1 MLVVDTG
8 VLVEH
13 LRGREAVTSFLERER
28 KRGPVLVP
36 ALVAWELWK
45 GAGSAREREGV
56 ASLLAALDPDAFL
69 PAMARIAGDLHREH
83 RREGRERPAWD
94 LLIAAHALFRSC
106 PLATLDRDFAPV
118 PGLDLVP
125 VSPA

>member
-1 MLVVDTG
+1 MLVVDTS

-13 LRGREAVTSFLERER
+13 LRGREAATSFLEQER
-28 KRGPVLVP
+28 KRAPVLVP

-45 GAGSAREREGV
+45 GADTTREREGV
-56 ASLLAALDPDAFL
+56 TSLLEALDPDAFL

-83 RREGRERPAWD
+83 RNAGQERPAWD
-94 LLIAAHALFRSC
+94 LLIAAHALFRGC

-118 PGLDLVP
+118 SGLDIILAI
-125 VSPA
+125 SD

>member
-1 MLVVDTG
+1 MLVVDTS

-13 LRGREAVTSFLERER
+13 LRGRKAATSFLEQELR
-28 KRGPVLVP
+28 RGPVLVP

-45 GAGSAREREGV
+45 GADSPREREGV
-56 ASLLAALDPDAFL
+56 TSLLEALEPDAFV

-83 RREGRERPAWD
+83 KNAGQERPAWD
-94 LLIAAHALFRSC
+94 LLIAAHALFYGC

-118 PGLDLVP
+118 PGLDIMLVA
-125 VSPA
+125 SD